1 MPNRHILEWHV
12 LPFSPLV
19 EFSSICTLL
28 YLPFLSRTAL
38 DTWMDSIH
46 PCWIYHLP
54 KSTMSSTAK
63 PDLHFP
69 VFYSPFCSDNSLEFP
84 SQLLCLFHCFP
95 FQYSSKWWI
104 LMSKGHCSPRF
115 SSWFSSW
122 NFMGNLIHTYCF
134 HCQLYNDDPPNLNR
148 QPWSLSWV
156 LQTDISNLLLTR
168 SLEFPEE
175 ASKITIQN
183 WYNDLAIPFLGVC
196 VYSIKCIHMFTKRYV
211 LGVSSGLRLC
221 HFLRDFLDTHSKVSA
236 LS

>member
-1 MPNRHILEWHV
+1 MFF
-12 LPFSPLV
+12 LPSLV
-19 EFSSICTLL
+19 EFSSVCTLL

-122 NFMGNLIHTYCF
+122 NFMDNLIHTYCF
-134 HCQLYNDDPPNLNR
+134 HCQLYNDDSPNLNI

-168 SLEFPEE
+168 SLEFSGVLKNHY
-175 ASKITIQN
+175 SKLIQWLSN
-183 WYNDLAIPFLGVC
+183 SISRC
-196 VYSIKCIHMFTKRYV
+196 VHIFNKMHTYV
-211 LGVSSGLRLC
+211 YQKTCTGCVFRPPIMSFPQRRSGHPL
-221 HFLRDFLDTHSKVSA
+221 
-236 LS
+236 